1 MIASRASSG
10 GGVSPRTRRW
20 LTRRRGAA
28 STWAAVRHRR
38 GQSVALVL
46 VSALVTTCAVF
57 APMFVRTLEQGLLR
71 ARLVEREPADTT
83 VLLRTARTVSDPGAS
98 PADLA
103 TAMPPEALPGSGTGS
118 G

>member
-1 MIASRASSG
+1 MVDPYGR
-10 GGVSPRTRRW
+10 V
-20 LTRRRGAA
+20 A

-57 APMFVRTLEQGLLR
+57 APLFVRTLEQGLLR

-83 VLLRTARTVSDPGAS
+83 VLLRTARTVSEPDAT

-103 TAMPPEALPGSGTGS
+103 TAMPREALAFIRGPGSG
-118 G
+118 

>member
-1 MIASRASSG
+1 MTDPL
-10 GGVSPRTRRW
+10 GGV
-20 LTRRRGAA
+20 A

-57 APMFVRTLEQGLLR
+57 APLFVRTLEQGLLR

-83 VLLRTARTVSDPGAS
+83 VLLRTRTVSEPGA
-98 PADLA
+98 
-103 TAMPPEALPGSGTGS
+103 TGWRPPCQRRRCPGSGTGS